1 MDDFYSVTFRN
12 SCRVPVRAAHD
23 APVQLDCETAR
34 IQAEG
39 LDQIAYDRALGHLDL
54 ILVDDDGQVNLG
66 GS

>member
-12 SCRVPVRAAHD
+12 SCRVPVRAPDD
-23 APVQLDCETAR
+23 APIQFDCEPTR
-34 IQAEG
+34 IQAEA

-54 ILVDDDGQVNLG
+54 ILIDDDGQVNLG